1 MERDYAAILLPL
13 IKPIVHNPDAVLIR
27 ELPGATKR
35 DVTIA
40 IIAND
45 DDTARL
51 IGRRGTVANALREVV
66 RIATK
71 ADDTNQHIPL
81 TLASLSEGQDHAD
94 DAQSSPPFLP

>member
-13 IKPIVHNPDAVLIR
+13 IKPIVHHPAAVLIR

-66 RIATK
+66 GIATK
-71 ADDTNQHIPL
+71 ADDTNQHIHL
-81 TLASLSEGQDHAD
+81 KFESFSEGEENED
-94 DAQSSPPFLP
+94 DGK